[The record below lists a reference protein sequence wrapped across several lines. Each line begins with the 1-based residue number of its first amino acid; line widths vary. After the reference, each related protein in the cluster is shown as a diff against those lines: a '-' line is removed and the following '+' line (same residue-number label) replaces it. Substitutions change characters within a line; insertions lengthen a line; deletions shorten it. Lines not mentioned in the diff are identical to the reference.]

1 MAVERIHQL
10 VDTFGRVVNYLRISV
25 TDRCNLRCQY
35 CMPAD
40 GVPWVPKEQVLSFE
54 EMVRI
59 VRVMSGMGISK
70 VRITGGEPLVRR
82 GLTDLIARFSRLA
95 GVEDI
100 SLTTNGVLLA
110 PQARALFKA
119 GLGRINISLDSLRP
133 DSFASITRAN
143 LFGRIREGIQAAVE
157 AGFNPIKLNMVVIRG
172 VNDDEIADFARLTK
186 HSHFEVRFLEYM
198 PLDGYGN
205 WNRSKLVSGA
215 EILERLRA
223 VGELEKIRSDDR
235 SEVAQRF
242 RLSGC
247 QGEIGLI
254 LPVTQPFCA
263 NCSRLRVTAEGFI
276 KNCLFG
282 QEEWNLRD
290 LMRAGGS
297 DEEVREMI
305 RLAVMRK
312 KAAFGGLDLDND
324 RSARNMSQI
333 GG

>member
-1 MAVERIHQL
+1 MQQL

-40 GVPWVPKEQVLSFE
+40 GVEWVPKEQVLSFE

-59 VRVMSGMGISK
+59 VRVMSWVGISK

-82 GLTDLIARFSRLA
+82 GLTDLVEQFSRLA
-95 GVEDI
+95 GIEDI

-110 PQARALFKA
+110 PQAHALFKA
-119 GLGRINISLDSLRP
+119 GLRRINISLDSLRP

-143 LFGRIREGIQAAVE
+143 LFGRIKEGIQAAVE
-157 AGFNPIKLNMVVIRG
+157 AGFDPIKLNMVVIRG
-172 VNDDEIADFARLTK
+172 VNDAEIADFARLTR

-205 WNRSKLVSGA
+205 WDRTKLVSGA

-223 VGELEKIRSDDR
+223 VGELETIQSDDR

-242 RLSGC
+242 RLSGS

-290 LMRAGGS
+290 LLRSGGS

-305 RLAVMRK
+305 RLAVLKK
-312 KAAFGGLDLDND
+312 KAAFGGLDLDYD

>member
-1 MAVERIHQL
+1 MQQL
-10 VDTFGRVVNYLRISV
+10 VDTFGRVVNNLRISV

-70 VRITGGEPLVRR
+70 IRITGGEPLVRR
-82 GLTDLIARFSRLA
+82 GLTDLVERFSRLA

-110 PQARALFKA
+110 PLAHALYKA

-143 LFGRIREGIQAAVE
+143 LFGRIKEGIQAAVE
-157 AGFNPIKLNMVVIRG
+157 AGFDPIKLNMVVIRG
-172 VNDDEIADFARLTK
+172 VNDDEIADFARLTR

-205 WNRSKLVSGA
+205 WDRNKLVSGA

-223 VGELEKIRSDDR
+223 VGKLEMIQSNDR

-297 DEEVREMI
+297 DEEVRAMI
-305 RLAVMRK
+305 FVAVLKK
-312 KAAFGGLDLDND
+312 KAAFGGLDLDYD

>member
-1 MAVERIHQL
+1 MEQL
-10 VDTFGRVVNYLRISV
+10 VDSFGRVVNYLRISV

-40 GVPWVPKEQVLSFE
+40 GVPWVPKEQILSFE

-59 VRVMSGMGISK
+59 VRVMGGLGVSK

-82 GLTDLIARFSRLA
+82 GLPELIEQFGRLPRI
-95 GVEDI
+95 EDI

-110 PQARALFKA
+110 AQADALFRA

-143 LFGRIREGIQAAVE
+143 LFGRIKEGIQAAVE
-157 AGFNPIKLNMVVIRG
+157 AGFDPIKLNMVVIRG
-172 VNDDEIADFARLTK
+172 VNDDEIGDFARLTQ
-186 HSHFEVRFLEYM
+186 HSRFEVRFLEYM

-205 WNRSKLVSGA
+205 WDRTKLVSGA
-215 EILERLRA
+215 EILERLRQ
-223 VGELEKIRSDDR
+223 VGDLEPVQSDDR

-242 RLSGC
+242 RLNGYE
-247 QGEIGLI
+247 GEIGLI

-282 QEEWNLRD
+282 QEEWNVRD
-290 LMRAGGS
+290 LMRSGAS
-297 DEEVREMI
+297 DEEVRSMI
-305 RLAVMRK
+305 RLAVLRK
-312 KAAFGGLDLDND
+312 HAAFGGLDLDSD